1 MKFANWQNK
10 SMDRNQDNNSL
21 LWADRGQLA
30 KWWPVGTSSV
40 VEKSTSSF
48 GWWIVLMFTM
58 VKYYKIEH
66 LNYMHFI
73 GYKL

>member
-30 KWWPVGTSSV
+30 KW
-40 VEKSTSSF
+40 
-48 GWWIVLMFTM
+48 
-58 VKYYKIEH
+58 
-66 LNYMHFI
+66 
-73 GYKL
+73 